1 METIT
6 DLQQARAI
14 IKTVGESYQYKTI
27 DLLRSLTYYPEAG
40 TANQKAQKEISQMEK
55 EYALNLANVLWVD
68 KFDEIPE
75 YLKSRVQG

>member
-1 METIT
+1 MKTIV

-14 IKTVGESYQYKTI
+14 IQTVGEDYQYKTI

-40 TANQKAQKEISQMEK
+40 KANQKAQKEISHMEK
-55 EYALNLANVLWVD
+55 EYALNLANILWTD

-75 YLKSRVQG
+75 YLKKRVQG